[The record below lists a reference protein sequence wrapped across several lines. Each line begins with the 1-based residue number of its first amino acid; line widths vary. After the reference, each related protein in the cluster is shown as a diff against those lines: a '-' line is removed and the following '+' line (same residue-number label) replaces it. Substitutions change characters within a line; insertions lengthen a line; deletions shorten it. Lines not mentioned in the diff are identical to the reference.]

1 VIEGA
6 RAKRLERID
15 KRARLAELLAL
26 QAEGWVRSDPANRDK
41 ANAFRAQVLGSIWLF
56 SSTLAVIAI
65 AMPQQ
70 QRVDRTGDFIVAMLG
85 YVSAGLIFLIGRRM
99 SPWLTHIFLLGG
111 TVAVSLGIYF
121 GHGSY
126 TSVAAGALYVLV
138 AIYAAFF
145 FSWRGGVFHLC
156 MIAICFAV
164 ALSFNARARDT
175 VAAAVL
181 VFGITFAAMFVV
193 GYLAQEIRRVAST
206 DTLTGLP
213 NRQAL
218 AQKLEIEVSRA
229 QRYGTRLAVAI
240 IDLDDFKEVNDQRGH
255 HAGDRLLAELA
266 HAWRGALR
274 CEDLLARWGGD
285 EFVVVL
291 PSCGAEEAEVVCSRL
306 QRSGGQSCSI
316 GIAVYQ
322 PGEDSETLL
331 VNADRALYQAK
342 AAGRNKIMTAAND

>member
-6 RAKRLERID
+6 RTKRLEKID
-15 KRARLAELLAL
+15 MRARLAELFAL

-41 ANAFRAQVLGSIWLF
+41 ANAFRAQVLASLWLL

-70 QRVDRTGDFIVAMLG
+70 KRVDVTGDFTVAILG
-85 YVSAGLIFLIGRRM
+85 YLSAGLIFLLGRKM
-99 SPWLTHIFLLGG
+99 NSWLTHVFLLGG

-138 AIYAAFF
+138 AIYSAFF
-145 FSWRGGVFHLC
+145 FSWRGGIFHLS
-156 MIAICFAV
+156 MIALCFAV
-164 ALSFNARARDT
+164 ALSFNVRARDT

-181 VFGITFAAMFVV
+181 VFGITAAAMFVV

-229 QRYGTRLAVAI
+229 QRYRTRLAVAI
-240 IDLDDFKEVNDQRGH
+240 VDLDDFKEVNDQRGH

-266 HAWRGALR
+266 RAWRGALR

-291 PSCGAEEAEVVCSRL
+291 PSCGAEEAETVCSRL
-306 QRSGGQSCSI
+306 QKSGGQSCSI
-316 GIAVYQ
+316 GIAVHG
-322 PGEDSETLL
+322 PGEDAETLL
-331 VNADRALYQAK
+331 VKADRALYEAK
-342 AAGRNKIMTAAND
+342 AAGRNKIVVANND